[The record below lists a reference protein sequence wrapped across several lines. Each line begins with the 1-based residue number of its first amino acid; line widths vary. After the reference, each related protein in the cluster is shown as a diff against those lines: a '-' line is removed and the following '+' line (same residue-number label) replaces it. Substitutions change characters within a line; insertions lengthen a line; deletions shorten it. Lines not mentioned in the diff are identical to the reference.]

1 MAYHVLMQPHVFLP
15 TIYLLFLE
23 YEGTVVREELL
34 LLLFLWVLLYYSLSH
49 QYSLDISL
57 FTEDLPN
64 PQVHLGILPKYTWLR
79 SFHAVP

>member
-34 LLLFLWVLLYYSLSH
+34 LLLSLWVLLY
-49 QYSLDISL
+49 
-57 FTEDLPN
+57 
-64 PQVHLGILPKYTWLR
+64 
-79 SFHAVP
+79 